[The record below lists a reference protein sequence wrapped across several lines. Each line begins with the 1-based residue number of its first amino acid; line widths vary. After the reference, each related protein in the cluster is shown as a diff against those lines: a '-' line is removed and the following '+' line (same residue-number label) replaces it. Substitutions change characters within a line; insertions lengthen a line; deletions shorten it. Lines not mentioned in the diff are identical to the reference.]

1 MSQYPDL
8 TNKRVVITGGASGIG
23 IARATSP
30 DGAAAFVPI
39 TPCRLFDTRPDF
51 QVGARSAPLGANDTH
66 SIKGVGAVGECGLPA
81 DAVGLV
87 LNVTAVDATQLTFLT
102 FWPTGAEQP
111 NASSLNPSPDAPPT
125 PNAVSMV
132 LVENGQALSLWYAFS
147 EAPAASDFVGKIW
160 YTWYDPTTCE
170 EVGEGSSSVSEAIPN
185 NNC

>member
-1 MSQYPDL
+1 VEPP
-8 TNKRVVITGGASGIG
+8 TPPFSG
-23 IARATSP
+23 
-30 DGAAAFVPI
+30 D
-39 TPCRLFDTRPDF
+39 
-51 QVGARSAPLGANDTH
+51 
-66 SIKGVGAVGECGLPA
+66 GVGFYLVGPNPGIC
-81 DAVGLV
+81 
-87 LNVTAVDATQLTFLT
+87 
-102 FWPTGAEQP
+102 PTLAAP
-111 NASSLNPSPDAPPT
+111 DIDCTISPIVPPT